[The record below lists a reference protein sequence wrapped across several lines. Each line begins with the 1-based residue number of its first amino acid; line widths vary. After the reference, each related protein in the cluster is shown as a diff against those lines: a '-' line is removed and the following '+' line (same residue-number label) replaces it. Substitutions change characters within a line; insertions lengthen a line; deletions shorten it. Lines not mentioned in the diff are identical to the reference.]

1 MITRDI
7 LSEEIKKVPDKFLDE
22 LYDFILFLRYKKQKE
37 DDSVLTHLA
46 SEMALEEWNST
57 EEDKAWKHL

>member
-7 LSEEIKKVPDKFLDE
+7 LSEEIKKVPEKFLDE
-22 LYDFILFLRYKKQKE
+22 LYDFIQFLRYKKQTE
-37 DDSVLTHLA
+37 DDSIVTHIA
-46 SEMALEEWNST
+46 SEETLKEWNST